1 METHKVYDAE
11 ILKKEGDYVRVK
23 MTADYYGNKIEK
35 IFTLYGNSPLLEVQ
49 FALTFRNPEANVIGP
64 QPILE
69 LGARHWTEDVFT
81 IPEKDGI
88 HEYRM
93 KPEKYYG
100 RAFFMKEGWNAGYD
114 TEQDITF
121 VGAFPVTEP
130 SFPAHVDEPSFKQ
143 RSSLLLCGI
152 PAMDTN
158 LPEEH
163 NVLLILPMGSRRT
176 MAEWSKRIEGQK
188 LNNRTIG

>member
-11 ILKKEGDYVRVK
+11 IIKKDGDYVRVK

-35 IFTLYGNSPLLEVQ
+35 IFTLYGNSPLVEVQ
-49 FALTFRNPEANVIGP
+49 FALTFRDPDANVLGP

-69 LGARHWTEDVFT
+69 LGRRHWTEDVFT

-93 KPEKYYG
+93 KPEMYYG

-130 SFPAHVDEPSFKQ
+130 LFLHMWMNHPSNSEAHFYYVEFQPWTPIYQKSTMYFSYYLWGSGGPWQNGVKELRD
-143 RSSLLLCGI
+143 R
-152 PAMDTN
+152 N
-158 LPEEH
+158 LITE
-163 NVLLILPMGSRRT
+163 
-176 MAEWSKRIEGQK
+176 Q
-188 LNNRTIG
+188 